1 MFGSLLRRLQG
12 KYRRTLSVALCR
24 RSIKMQNTGPLISF
38 TFDDFPQSALE
49 VGGKILRAH
58 GVAGTY
64 YVSLGLLNRDE
75 PTGRICSSTDLK
87 EVLAQ
92 GHELGCHTFGHCDAW
107 ETESRSF
114 QESIL
119 ANRRA
124 LKEILPG
131 ASFATMSYPIN
142 TPRPSTKRRTGR
154 HFAGCRGGGQTFN
167 SGPIDL
173 NYLQAFFLEQ
183 SREVPSLIWEMIS
196 RNRNEGGWLIFA
208 THDISV
214 QPTRFGCTPELF
226 EDVVSRAVG
235 SGARVLPVAQA
246 LSLVCGQAGQ
256 SPSNWNTREP
266 SEGLSHH

>member
-1 MFGSLLRRLQG
+1 
-12 KYRRTLSVALCR
+12 
-24 RSIKMQNTGPLISF
+24 MQNTGPLISF

-92 GHELGCHTFGHCDAW
+92 GHELGCHTFEHCDAW
-107 ETESRSF
+107 ETDSRSF
-114 QESIL
+114 QESIF

-124 LKEILPG
+124 LKEILPD
-131 ASFATMSYPIN
+131 ASFVTMSYPIN
-142 TPRPSTKRRTGR
+142 TPRPDTKRLTGR
-154 HFAGCRGGGQTFN
+154 HFAGCRAGGQTFN

-183 SREVPSLIWEMIS
+183 SRDLPSLIWEMIS
-196 RNRNEGGWLIFA
+196 RNRDRGGWLVFA
-208 THDISV
+208 THDV
-214 QPTRFGCTPELF
+214 ATNPTQFGCAPEFF
-226 EDVVSRAVG
+226 EEVVKRSIE
-235 SGARVLPVAQA
+235 SGAKVIPVAKA
-246 LSLVCGQAGQ
+246 LNEVCG
-256 SPSNWNTREP
+256 P
-266 SEGLSHH
+266 H